1 MGYIELSKKYG
12 SIIEL
17 YKFFNKLTGVP
28 IASAILALTATVAET
43 KDTLLDIPSMLIDE
57 YSTYKEE

>member
-17 YKFFNKLTGVP
+17 YKFFNKVTGVP
-28 IASAILALTATVAET
+28 IASAILALTAKVAET
-43 KDTLLDIPSMLIDE
+43 NDNLLDIPSMLIDE
-57 YSTYKEE
+57 YSTYEED